1 MESIISRLLSRYF
14 STARNCT
21 KKWKFVQSA
30 GLNSG
35 RVLNMVHVEKWYIKY
50 IYKFNQVTRIENCQ
64 WMVGILRG
72 KYFFSRDTRECKKTI
87 VRFKYQPGLKGR
99 KWIFRRVDKKK
110 KREKRKTGIIGTNEA
125 DNKLIFTGLIW
136 MSKRTVCIRN
146 PFIGNNDQNMSKY
159 KKHVCWLAVKLCLPI
174 FEYIRVLFSPLPDIF
189 I

>member
-1 MESIISRLLSRYF
+1 MKSDTLNIGVNLIKSRESKIVNGWWVYY
-14 STARNCT
+14 
-21 KKWKFVQSA
+21 A
-30 GLNSG
+30 GN
-35 RVLNMVHVEKWYIKY
+35 I
-50 IYKFNQVTRIENCQ
+50 
-64 WMVGILRG
+64 
-72 KYFFSRDTRECKKTI
+72 FSRDTGECRKTI

-110 KREKRKTGIIGTNEA
+110 KREKKKTGIIGKNKA